1 MSIRCEASPD
11 YSKIAEVI
19 TSAFGQPNEAK
30 LVEAIR
36 NSENYIPELSLVAE
50 IDGNIVA
57 HLLFSYIHII
67 SNEILPVLALA
78 PVAVL
83 PQFQNQGIGTAL
95 VQYGLDRADE
105 LGEAL
110 IIVLGHPSFYSRF
123 GFVQS
128 TYYGIKS
135 PFEVRAEA
143 FMVKP
148 LKNYEIKYTGEVI
161 YPQLFNDV

>member
-1 MSIRCEASPD
+1 MNIRCETSSD
-11 YSKIAEVI
+11 YPKIAEVI
-19 TSAFGQPNEAK
+19 TAAFGQSNEAK

-36 NSENYIPELSLVAE
+36 DSENYIPQLSLVAE
-50 IDGNIVA
+50 IDGNIVG
-57 HLLFSYIHII
+57 HILFSYIHLI
-67 SNEILPVLALA
+67 SKEILPVLALA
-78 PVAVL
+78 PVAIS

-95 VQYGLDRADE
+95 IKYGLEKADE

-110 IIVLGHPSFYSRF
+110 VIVLGHPSFYSRF

-135 PFEVRAEA
+135 PFEVPAEA

-148 LKNYEIKYTGEVI
+148 LKNYEIKYTGEVV
-161 YPQLFNDV
+161 YSKAFNL

>member
-1 MSIRCEASPD
+1 MNIRCETSPD
-11 YSKIAEVI
+11 YPKIAEVI
-19 TSAFGQPNEAK
+19 TDAFGQSDEAK

-50 IDGNIVA
+50 IDANIVG
-57 HLLFSYIHII
+57 HILFSYIHLV
-67 SNEILPVLALA
+67 SKETLLVLALA
-78 PVAVL
+78 PVAVS
-83 PQFQNQGIGTAL
+83 PQFQSQGIGTGL
-95 VQYGLDRADE
+95 VQYGLEKADE

-110 IIVLGHPSFYSRF
+110 VIVLGHPSFYSRF

-135 PFEVRAEA
+135 PFEVPAEA

-148 LKNYEIKYTGEVI
+148 LKNYEIKYTGEVV
-161 YPQLFNDV
+161 YPQAFNL

>member
-1 MSIRCEASPD
+1 MNIRCEASSD
-11 YSKIAEVI
+11 YLKIAEVI
-19 TSAFGQPNEAK
+19 TDAFGQPNEAK

-50 IDGNIVA
+50 IENNIVG
-57 HLLFSYIHII
+57 HILFSYIHLV
-67 SNEILPVLALA
+67 NKETYLVLALA
-78 PVAVL
+78 PVTVS

-95 VQYGLDRADE
+95 VQYGIEKADE

-110 IIVLGHPSFYSRF
+110 VIVLGHPSFYSRF

-135 PFEVRAEA
+135 PFEVPAEA

-148 LKNYEIKYTGEVI
+148 LKNYEIKYTGDVI
-161 YPQLFNDV
+161 YPQVFNNV

>member
-1 MSIRCEASPD
+1 MNIRCETSPD
-11 YSKIAEVI
+11 YPKITEVI
-19 TSAFGQPNEAK
+19 TAAFGQPNEAK

-50 IDGNIVA
+50 IDGNIVG
-57 HLLFSYIHII
+57 HILLSYIHIV
-67 SNEILPVLALA
+67 SKEILPVLALA
-78 PVAVL
+78 PVAVS
-83 PQFQNQGIGTAL
+83 PQFQNQGVGTAL
-95 VQYGLDRADE
+95 VQYGLEKADK

-110 IIVLGHPSFYSRF
+110 VIVLGHPSFYPRF

-135 PFEVRAEA
+135 PFDSPAEA

-148 LKNYEIKYTGEVI
+148 LRNYEIKYIGKVV
-161 YPQLFNDV
+161 YSKPFQSV

>member
-1 MSIRCEASPD
+1 MNIRSCASPN
-11 YSKIAEVI
+11 YAKIAKVI
-19 TSAFGQPNEAK
+19 TDAFGQPNEAK

-50 IDGNIVA
+50 VDGNIVG
-57 HLLFSYIHII
+57 HILFSYIHLAGK
-67 SNEILPVLALA
+67 ETLPVLALA

-95 VQYGLDRADE
+95 VQYGLEKADE

-110 IIVLGHPSFYSRF
+110 VIVLGHPSFYSRF

-128 TYYGIKS
+128 TDYGIKS
-135 PFEVRAEA
+135 PFKVPAEA

-148 LKNYEIKYTGEVI
+148 LKNYEIKYTGDVI
-161 YPQLFNDV
+161 YPQIFNDV

>member
-1 MSIRCEASPD
+1 MNIRSEALPD
-11 YSKIAEVI
+11 YPKIAEVI

-36 NSENYIPELSLVAE
+36 NSENYIPELSLIAE
-50 IDGNIVA
+50 IDGNIVG
-57 HLLFSYIHII
+57 HVLFSYIHVV
-67 SNEILPVLALA
+67 SNEILSVLALA
-78 PVAVL
+78 PVAVS

-110 IIVLGHPSFYSRF
+110 VIVLGHPSFYSRF

-135 PFEVRAEA
+135 PFEVSAEA

-148 LKNYEIKYTGEVI
+148 LKNYEIKYTGDVI
-161 YPQLFNDV
+161 YPQVFNNV

>member
-1 MSIRCEASPD
+1 MNIRCEASPD
-11 YSKIAEVI
+11 YLKIAEVI

-57 HLLFSYIHII
+57 HVLFSYIHLV
-67 SNEILPVLALA
+67 SNEILSVLALA
-78 PVAVL
+78 PVAVS

-95 VQYGLDRADE
+95 VKYGLEKADE

-110 IIVLGHPSFYSRF
+110 VIVLGHPSFYPRF
-123 GFVQS
+123 GFLQS
-128 TYYGIKS
+128 TCYGIKS
-135 PFEVRAEA
+135 PFDSPAEA

-148 LKNYEIKYTGEVI
+148 LKNYEIKYTGNVV
-161 YPQLFNDV
+161 YPQVFNDV

>member
-1 MSIRCEASPD
+1 MNIRCETSPD
-11 YSKIAEVI
+11 YPKIAEVI
-19 TSAFGQPNEAK
+19 TDAFGQPNEAK

-57 HLLFSYIHII
+57 HVLFSYIHIV
-67 SNEILPVLALA
+67 SNKILSVLALA

-83 PQFQNQGIGTAL
+83 PQFQNQRIGTAL

-110 IIVLGHPSFYSRF
+110 VIVLGHPSFYSRF

-128 TYYGIKS
+128 TDYGIKS
-135 PFEVRAEA
+135 PFESPPEA

-148 LKNYEIKYTGEVI
+148 LKNYEIKYIGEVI
-161 YPQLFNDV
+161 YPQVFNDV